1 MKIRFNIPRKRKTN
15 VWRERRNAKCG
26 ITAAKDR
33 GVSRR
38 RVADCYWVVR
48 EESTGSSGME

>member
-1 MKIRFNIPRKRKTN
+1 MKVRFNIPRKRKTN

-48 EESTGSSGME
+48 EESTGSRGME